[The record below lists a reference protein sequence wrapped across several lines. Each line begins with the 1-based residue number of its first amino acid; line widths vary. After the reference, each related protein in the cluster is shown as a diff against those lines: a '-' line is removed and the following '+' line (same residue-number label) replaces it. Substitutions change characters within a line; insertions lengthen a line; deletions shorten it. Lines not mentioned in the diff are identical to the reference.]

1 MQKQEKIRK
10 NSKKLTN
17 LLSEKNLM
25 HKNAIKI
32 VWGDQKIKIMLK
44 KCALLAKIVALFE
57 IFSMCAFLCY
67 FWPNTVRLGVQ
78 KF

>member
-67 FWPNTVRLGVQ
+67 FWPNLVRLGVQ